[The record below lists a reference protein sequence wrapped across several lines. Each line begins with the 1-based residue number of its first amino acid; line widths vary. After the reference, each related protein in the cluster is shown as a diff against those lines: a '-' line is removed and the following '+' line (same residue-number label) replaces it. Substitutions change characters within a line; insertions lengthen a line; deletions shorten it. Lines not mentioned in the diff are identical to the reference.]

1 MIKTLNIFI
10 IFLFIAFSNAFSGVL
25 IKSLYSEKSSK
36 IIESTETRDVR
47 FLNKNWKVFTD
58 EESKTEVNIPAVF
71 EGVSALNFET
81 SFNVSDKETKHY
93 SLFFE
98 GISYSADITVN
109 NSLIY
114 KKSAGGIPFEV
125 ELPSDILRE
134 GKNTLKLKIYSGL
147 DSKTTI
153 PVKQQFLSPRSYNGI
168 VRNVYLTAKP
178 KDFLKEIEFKTNF
191 AQTEISVDVAATISI
206 SRISS
211 SNYRLELDFTPAR
224 NPNGAEKFS
233 FALPPLKAGE
243 NKNSFNIKL
252 KNPAVW
258 SPDNP
263 DYYVI
268 TASLF
273 INDSLTDRTLTNFSI
288 ADLKTDASGIFLNG
302 NQFTIR
308 GATYYFND
316 GEYDNATAQNII
328 KEQLI
333 RIKNAGFNSV
343 RFARQYPNPYAVAL
357 CRTVG
362 LLPLIEMPLNSV
374 PEEIFTADEYRMRYK
389 SVLGEMIRSY
399 SVYSNIFIAGFGG
412 SFLPNAE
419 RTKKFLDEIASYIKQ
434 KGYVTYASFAGIPDM
449 FSGNLDLYGIE
460 LYSYPI
466 EKIEATLD
474 ELKHPYFI
482 SEATYPDYYGNAS
495 GYLVN
500 NSTQAQAYYFD
511 KFLDF
516 TLKRDIGF
524 VVNTVFNFRSAHS
537 SFYGGYSDDY
547 YTRIALFNRPD
558 ATNSLSYRVIESRLK
573 NLSNVTIPIGA
584 SVSENK
590 PIFILISLALSILM
604 AFVINWRKKFKE
616 DCSRALFRSYN
627 FFADLRDHRILSG
640 IHTYLLL
647 FIEVGSM
654 SLLFTILLYYLR
666 TNILFEKLLVDIGSN
681 RLIDLISYLAWN
693 PEQALIWLYLF
704 FLVKMFFLSIVLK
717 LFSLPLKNKIDFQTL
732 FYGIVW
738 SFLPFTIVLPVEL
751 VLYKIL
757 AMDTINLAAIAVLLI
772 LCVWILLRIL
782 KAVYVLLETHP
793 LKVYFYGFV
802 SVIAAASVIIIY
814 LQITNSTIDY
824 FINTLKEYETLLH

>member
-1 MIKTLNIFI
+1 MNIFI
-10 IFLFIAFSNAFSGVL
+10 IFLFTAFSNAFSGAL
-25 IKSLYSEKSSK
+25 IKSLYSEKSAQ
-36 IIESTETRDVR
+36 IIESTETREVR
-47 FLNKNWKVFTD
+47 FLNKNWKVFTG
-58 EESKTEVNIPAVF
+58 EESKTNVNVPAVF
-71 EGVSALNFET
+71 EEASTLNFET
-81 SFNVSDKETKHY
+81 SFNVPDKKNKIY

-98 GISYSADITVN
+98 GIGYSADITVN

-114 KKSAGGIPFEV
+114 KKTAGEIPFEI

-134 GKNTLKLKIYSGL
+134 GKNTLILKIYSGL
-147 DSKTTI
+147 DSRTTI
-153 PVKQQFLSPRSYNGI
+153 PVKQQFLTPRNYSGI
-168 VRNVYLTAKP
+168 LRNVYLTAKP
-178 KDFLKEIEFKTNF
+178 NDFLKEIEFKSNF
-191 AQTEISVDVAATISI
+191 TQTGISI
-206 SRISS
+206 DAEAIISINKNSS
-211 SNYRLELDFTPAR
+211 SNYRLEYEFTPAL

-233 FALPPLKAGE
+233 FNLPPLKAGE
-243 NKNSFNIKL
+243 TKSAFNINL

-273 INDSLTDRTLTNFSI
+273 INDSLIDRTIKNFSI
-288 ADLKTDASGIFLNG
+288 ADLKADASGIFLNG
-302 NQFTIR
+302 NRFTIR
-308 GATYYFND
+308 GATYYFNE
-316 GEYDNATAQNII
+316 GEYDNATAQEII
-328 KEQLI
+328 NEQLI
-333 RIKNAGFNSV
+333 RIKSAGFNSV
-343 RFARQYPNPYAVAL
+343 RFTGQYPNPYAVAA
-357 CRTVG
+357 CRKIG
-362 LLPLIEMPLNSV
+362 LLPLLEMPLNSA
-374 PEEIFTADEYRMRYK
+374 PEEIFAAEEYRMRYK
-389 SVLGEMIRSY
+389 AILGEMLRNY
-399 SVYSNIFIAGFGG
+399 SSYSNIFIVGLGS
-412 SFLPNAE
+412 SFLPNSE
-419 RTKKFLDEIASYIKQ
+419 KTKNFIDEIATDVKQ
-434 KGYVTYASFAGIPDM
+434 KGYVAYASFAGIPDI
-449 FSGNLDLYGIE
+449 FSSGLSLYGIE

-466 EKIEATLD
+466 EKNEAALD
-474 ELKHPYFI
+474 ELEHPYFI
-482 SEATYPDYYGNAS
+482 SQVTYPDYYGNAS

-511 KFLDF
+511 KFLDL
-516 TLKRDIGF
+516 TLKRDFGF
-524 VVNTVFNFRSAHS
+524 VINTVYNFKSSHS

-558 ATNSLSYRVIESRLK
+558 ATNSLSYRVVESRLK
-573 NLSNVTIPIGA
+573 NLSGVTIPIGT

-590 PIFILISLALSILM
+590 PIFILISLGLSILM

-654 SLLFTILLYYLR
+654 ALLFTILLYYLR

-693 PEQALIWLYLF
+693 PGRAFVSLYLF
-704 FLVKMFFLSIVLK
+704 FIVKMFFLSIVLK

-757 AMDTINLAAIAVLLI
+757 AMDTINLVAIAVLLI
-772 LCVWILLRIL
+772 MCLWILFRIL

-793 LKVYFYGFV
+793 LKVYFYGFL
-802 SVIAAASVIIIY
+802 SIIAAASVIILY
-814 LQITNSTIDY
+814 LQITNATIYY
-824 FINTLKEYETLLH
+824 FMNTLKEYETLLH